1 MKIAILSD
9 PSLISQIESK
19 EGIKSKE
26 SKESKEPTDDIT
38 DDDSKPPL
46 VRLQDALRDFENKIS
61 FIVPNLDTFAQLQQ
75 NSFDLILNTTNKIT
89 TRNRPAQFIGLLDLT
104 RIPYCGSQMDSVS
117 LCKNKPMFKS
127 LLKLNN
133 IATPNFKLIKIQG
146 GKIPNIEKKFNYP
159 LILKFYHAGI
169 HTKSISDKVIMN
181 LNELQENLK
190 THLKKSKNYVVLA
203 EEYINGRKFYLPIL
217 GNELNGNIHFL
228 PAIETAN
235 FSKDDDLQ
243 ARLQTNSNEEE
254 KKFLEMTDPLV
265 KHARKI
271 AIRAYN
277 FFNCHDY
284 AMLVFILDK
293 KTNNL
298 LLHEINPI
306 TSLFPDGKIAIA
318 AEHLGIS
325 YSEIINDIILSTLL
339 RYDVKLKGKYAKRFK
354 NMNKE

>member
-19 EGIKSKE
+19 EGTK
-26 SKESKEPTDDIT
+26 SKESKEPTDNIQ

-61 FIVPNLDTFAQLQQ
+61 FIALKFDALTELQQ
-75 NSFDLILNTTNKIT
+75 NSFDLILNTTNKIST
-89 TRNRPAQFIGLLDLT
+89 NNRPAQFIGLLELT
-104 RIPYCGSQMDSVS
+104 RIPFCGSQMDSVS
-117 LCKNKPMFKS
+117 ICKNKPFFKS
-127 LLKLNN
+127 LLQLNS
-133 IATPNFKLIKIQG
+133 IATPKFQILKIQG
-146 GKIPNIEKKFNYP
+146 GKIPKIRKDFKFP

-169 HTKSISDKVIMN
+169 HTQSILDKIITN
-181 LNELQENLK
+181 LDELQENLK
-190 THLKKSKNYVVLA
+190 SHLKKSRTYVALA
-203 EEYINGRKFYLPIL
+203 EEYIRISRKIYLPIL

-228 PAIETAN
+228 PAIETIH
-235 FSKDDDLQ
+235 SKEEELQ
-243 ARLQTNSNEEE
+243 ARLISNSNGEE
-254 KKFLEMTDPLV
+254 KKFLELTDPLV
-265 KHARKI
+265 KRARKI
-271 AIRAYN
+271 AIKAYN

-284 AMLVFILDK
+284 AMFVFILDK
-293 KTNNL
+293 KSNNL

-306 TSLFPDGKIAIA
+306 TSLLPKGKIAIA

>member
-19 EGIKSKE
+19 EGTKSKE
-26 SKESKEPTDDIT
+26 SKENLQ

-61 FIVPNLDTFAQLQQ
+61 FIALKFDTLAQLQQ
-75 NSFDLILNTTNKIT
+75 NSFDLILNTTNKIST
-89 TRNRPAQFIGLLDLT
+89 HYRPAQYIGLLDLT
-104 RIPYCGSQMDSVS
+104 RIPFCGSQMDSVS
-117 LCKNKPMFKS
+117 LSKNKPMFKS

-133 IATPNFKLIKIQG
+133 IATPNFELIKIQG
-146 GKIPNIEKKFNYP
+146 GKIPDIKKKFNYP

-181 LNELQENLK
+181 LDELQENLT
-190 THLKKSKNYVVLA
+190 THLKKSKNYVALA
-203 EEYINGRKFYLPIL
+203 EEYIVGKKIYLPIL

-228 PAIETAN
+228 PAIETT
-235 FSKDDDLQ
+235 FSSKDDDLQ
-243 ARLQTNSNEEE
+243 ARLQSNSNEEE

-265 KHARKI
+265 KRARKI
-271 AIRAYN
+271 AIKAYN

-306 TSLFPDGKIAIA
+306 TSLLPDGKIAIA

-325 YSEIINDIILSTLL
+325 YSELINDIILSTLL

-354 NMNKE
+354 IINKE